1 MNDADIARDAAEN
14 ARLARIADVFAQQTR
29 LQTIPN
35 DELIMLGLA
44 EIIAFMPQADAG
56 GSSREALW
64 RELWRRGCGL
74 PVISSVGR

>member
-1 MNDADIARDAAEN
+1 MDEAE
-14 ARLARIADVFAQQTR
+14 RLARIADVYAKQTR
-29 LQTIPN
+29 LQTLPN

-44 EIIAFMPQADAG
+44 EIIAFMPQDAAG
-56 GSSREALW
+56 GADREALW